1 MSAQSHR
8 SDPRILGRRTLEL
21 DHRCLA
27 ELLVPGARVLDV
39 GCGTGSITA
48 GIAKAVGPQGHVV
61 GIDRDLGLL
70 ELARQEHA
78 GVANLRFEA
87 GDATTLCQMAEYD
100 FVTSAR
106 TLQWIP
112 EPVLA
117 IQNMKRALKPS
128 GILVVL
134 DYNHVHNAWVPEPP
148 EEFKLFYRAFLAWRR
163 SNGCDNQ
170 VADHLPEIFE
180 AVGLV
185 DVRSQ
190 AQDEVV
196 ERGNPDFDERG
207 ALWLEVID
215 NIGEQLSAAGFCTK
229 VQIEEARASYDPWI
243 KQVLVKQTLSMKAV
257 MGIAR

>member
-1 MSAQSHR
+1 
-8 SDPRILGRRTLEL
+8 
-21 DHRCLA
+21 
-27 ELLVPGARVLDV
+27 VLDV

-61 GIDRDLGLL
+61 GIDRDPGLL

-148 EEFKLFYRAFLAWRR
+148 EEFKLF
-163 SNGCDNQ
+163 C
-170 VADHLPEIFE
+170 V
-180 AVGLV
+180 
-185 DVRSQ
+185 
-190 AQDEVV
+190 
-196 ERGNPDFDERG
+196 
-207 ALWLEVID
+207 
-215 NIGEQLSAAGFCTK
+215 LSASLRK
-229 VQIEEARASYDPWI
+229 PVPI
-243 KQVLVKQTLSMKAV
+243 
-257 MGIAR
+257 GISFLPAAAEPIFGRSSTAA